1 MQLRPLGH
9 TGLQVSPIAFGAGPI
24 AGLMTGDDRARQT
37 SVVRR
42 ALDLGVNWFDTA
54 ATYGQGESERNLG
67 GVLRTLG
74 AADAVQVATKVRLQG
89 ADLLDISAAIRRSV
103 DESLARL
110 DGPRI
115 TLLQLHNAITGR
127 RDDEPTSL
135 TPTDVLGPGGVLE
148 TFERL
153 RDEGRIQRIG
163 LTGIGQAEP
172 LREVIASG
180 RFETLQVPYSLVNPS
195 AGQDV
200 PADFPEANY
209 GNVIRDCGERHMGVF
224 AIRVL
229 AGGALAGREPS
240 PYTHV
245 TKFFPLDLYRRD
257 QRRASEFAEQASS
270 GPWTLVQS
278 AIRFALA
285 HPLVSA
291 AIIGFGSTAQ
301 VDEAVQATGN

>member
-1 MQLRPLGH
+1 MQLRPLGR
-9 TGLQVSPIAFGAGPI
+9 TGIDVSPIAFGAGPI
-24 AGLMTGDDRARQT
+24 AGLMTGDDRELQA

-54 ATYGQGESERNLG
+54 ATYGAGQSERNLG
-67 GVLRTLG
+67 ATLRRLN
-74 AADAVQVATKVRLQG
+74 AAESVFVATKVRLQG
-89 ADLLDISAAIRRSV
+89 DDLRDIPAAIRRSI

-115 TLLQLHNAITGR
+115 TLVQLHNAITRR
-127 RDDEPTSL
+127 RDDEPTSV
-135 TPTDVLGPGGVLE
+135 TPADVLGPSGVVE

-153 RDEGRIQRIG
+153 RDEGLVRFIG

-172 LREVIASG
+172 LREVVASG
-180 RFETLQVPYSLVNPS
+180 RFQTLQVPYSLVNPS

-209 GNVIRDCGERHMGVF
+209 GNVIRDCGERRMGVF

-257 QRRASEFAEQASS
+257 QQRAAELAAQAT
-270 GPWTLVQS
+270 GERWTLTQT
-278 AIRFALA
+278 AIRFALD

-291 AIIGFGSTAQ
+291 AIIGFGDPEQ
-301 VDEAVQATGN
+301 VDEAVRATTG